1 MFLNDIAKGELPEIT
16 YEIREDIK
24 RIEKD
29 VKKIMKPADDANK
42 ERLERKKAGDVD
54 GMVRAIE
61 RRDSLKDTPEY
72 QRAEEISKEVKAIKK
87 QLQELGTVERRSQ
100 RDSVIGE
107 LQRSYERLKERM
119 SDEISQLP

>member
-1 MFLNDIAKGELPEIT
+1 
-16 YEIREDIK
+16 
-24 RIEKD
+24 
-29 VKKIMKPADDANK
+29 
-42 ERLERKKAGDVD
+42 
-54 GMVRAIE
+54 MVRAIE

-107 LQRSYERLKERM
+107 LQRNYERLKERM